1 MTMSKTRIFLIL
13 GVFIVA
19 GLGVD
24 SFAKEL
30 QFAVEDRG
38 VLRISYLSH
47 TDINIASGGINRIHF
62 EKARITKIIGDTSK
76 YEAVVADNN
85 CDLFLTSSIPASG
98 TIDLTLLLG
107 AGKAIDLRLHVLDL
121 LRPQL
126 INIDVSDESR
136 KRDVKNCEIKEMI
149 EKMAANERGKYF
161 VQKKDRK
168 VEVAGHP
175 DLTLTQVVSYRYGK
189 LAGAGFTYKVKK
201 SHRNNQN
208 ITEQVTLETFKGI
221 FKDTVAIGMRNSGSA
236 GDEPRVFV
244 VYDYTEGNDV

>member
-1 MTMSKTRIFLIL
+1 
-13 GVFIVA
+13 
-19 GLGVD
+19 
-24 SFAKEL
+24 
-30 QFAVEDRG
+30 
-38 VLRISYLSH
+38 
-47 TDINIASGGINRIHF
+47 
-62 EKARITKIIGDTSK
+62 
-76 YEAVVADNN
+76 
-85 CDLFLTSSIPASG
+85 
-98 TIDLTLLLG
+98 
-107 AGKAIDLRLHVLDL
+107 
-121 LRPQL
+121 
-126 INIDVSDESR
+126 
-136 KRDVKNCEIKEMI
+136 MI

>member
-30 QFAVEDRG
+30 QSAVEDRG

-62 EKARITKIIGDTSK
+62 DKARITKIIGDTSK

-168 VEVAGHP
+168 VEVPGHP
-175 DLTLTQVVSYRYGK
+175 DLTLRQVVSYRYGK

-201 SHRNNQN
+201 PHRNNQD
-208 ITEQVTLETFKGI
+208 ITPLSVETFKGI
-221 FKDTVAIGMRNSGSA
+221 FKDTVAIGMSNSGSA
-236 GDEPRVFV
+236 GSGPKVFV
-244 VYDYTEGNDV
+244 VYDYTEGGDV

>member
-19 GLGVD
+19 GLSVD

-30 QFAVEDRG
+30 QSMVEDRG
-38 VLRISYLSH
+38 GLRISYLSH

-62 EKARITKIIGDTSK
+62 EKAKIIKIIGDTSR

-85 CDLFLTSSIPASG
+85 CDLFLTSSIPAPG

-107 AGKAIDLRLHVLDL
+107 AGKAIDLRLHVLEL

-126 INIDVSDESR
+126 INIDVPNETG
-136 KRDVKNCEIKEMI
+136 KREAKNNEIKEMI

-168 VEVAGHP
+168 VEGAGYP
-175 DLTLTQVVSYRYGK
+175 DLTLRQVVSYRYGK

-201 SHRNNQN
+201 PHRNNWN
-208 ITEQVTLETFKGI
+208 ITEPVTLEIFKGI
-221 FKDTVAIGMRNSGSA
+221 FKDTVAIGMSNSGSA
-236 GDEPRVFV
+236 RGEPRVFV
-244 VYDYTEGNDV
+244 VYDYTEGGDV

>member
-19 GLGVD
+19 GVGID
-24 SFAKEL
+24 SFAKEP
-30 QFAVEDRG
+30 QSAVEDRG
-38 VLRISYLSH
+38 GLRISYLSH

-62 EKARITKIIGDTSK
+62 DKARITKIIGDTSK
-76 YEAVVADNN
+76 YKAVVADNN
-85 CDLFLTSSIPASG
+85 CDLFLTSSVPVSG

-107 AGKAIDLRLHVLDL
+107 GGKAIDLRLHVLDL

>member
-30 QFAVEDRG
+30 QSAVEDRG
-38 VLRISYLSH
+38 GLRISYLSH

-62 EKARITKIIGDTSK
+62 DKARITKIIGDTSK

-168 VEVAGHP
+168 VEVAGHH

>member
-30 QFAVEDRG
+30 QSAVEDRG

-62 EKARITKIIGDTSK
+62 DKARITKIIGDTSK

-175 DLTLTQVVSYRYGK
+175 DLILTQVVSYRYGK
-189 LAGAGFTYKVKK
+189 LSGAGFTYKVKK

>member
-1 MTMSKTRIFLIL
+1 MIKRKIRIFLIL

-19 GLGVD
+19 GLSVD

-30 QFAVEDRG
+30 QSMVEDRG
-38 VLRISYLSH
+38 GLRISYLSH

-62 EKARITKIIGDTSK
+62 EKAKIIKIIGDTSR

-85 CDLFLTSSIPASG
+85 CDLFLTSSIPAPG

-107 AGKAIDLRLHVLDL
+107 AGKAIDLRLHVLEL
-121 LRPQL
+121 LRPQI
-126 INIDVSDESR
+126 INIDVPNETG
-136 KRDVKNCEIKEMI
+136 KREAKNAEIKEMI

-175 DLTLTQVVSYRYGK
+175 YLTLTQVVSYRYGK

-201 SHRNNQN
+201 PHGNNQD
-208 ITEQVTLETFKGI
+208 ITESVTLETFKGI
-221 FKDTVAIGMRNSGSA
+221 FKDTVAIGMSNSGST
-236 GDEPRVFV
+236 GSRPSVFV
-244 VYDYTEGNDV
+244 VYDYKEDSDV

>member
-19 GLGVD
+19 GLGID
-24 SFAKEL
+24 SFAKEP
-30 QFAVEDRG
+30 QSAVEDRG
-38 VLRISYLSH
+38 GLRISYLSH

-62 EKARITKIIGDTSK
+62 DKARITKIIGDTSK

-85 CDLFLTSSIPASG
+85 CDLFLTSSVPASG

-175 DLTLTQVVSYRYGK
+175 DLILTQVVSYRYGK

-236 GDEPRVFV
+236 GDKPRVFV

>member
-30 QFAVEDRG
+30 QSAVEDRG
-38 VLRISYLSH
+38 GLRISYLSH

-62 EKARITKIIGDTSK
+62 DKARITKIIGDTSK

-168 VEVAGHP
+168 VEVPGHP
-175 DLTLTQVVSYRYGK
+175 DLTLRQVVSYRYGK

-201 SHRNNQN
+201 PHRNNQD
-208 ITEQVTLETFKGI
+208 ITPLSVETFKGI
-221 FKDTVAIGMRNSGSA
+221 FKDTVAIGMSNSGSA
-236 GDEPRVFV
+236 GSGPKVFV
-244 VYDYTEGNDV
+244 VYDYTERGDV

>member
-30 QFAVEDRG
+30 QSAVEDRG

-62 EKARITKIIGDTSK
+62 DKARITKIIGDTSK

-175 DLTLTQVVSYRYGK
+175 DLTLTQVFSYRYGK
-189 LAGAGFTYKVKK
+189 LAGSGFTYKVKK

>member
-30 QFAVEDRG
+30 QSAVEDRG
-38 VLRISYLSH
+38 GLRISYLSH

-76 YEAVVADNN
+76 YKAVVADNN

-98 TIDLTLLLG
+98 TIDLTLLLE

>member
-30 QFAVEDRG
+30 QSAVEDRG

-201 SHRNNQN
+201 LHRNNQN

>member
-30 QFAVEDRG
+30 QSAVEDRG

-62 EKARITKIIGDTSK
+62 DKARITKIIGDTSK

-201 SHRNNQN
+201 LHRNNQN

>member
-1 MTMSKTRIFLIL
+1 MIKRKIRFFLIL
-13 GVFIVA
+13 GILIVA
-19 GLGVD
+19 GSGVN
-24 SFAKEL
+24 SFAQAPL
-30 QFAVEDRG
+30 FAAEDKRD
-38 VLRISYLSH
+38 LRISYLSS

-62 EKARITKIIGDTSK
+62 DKARITKIIGDTSR

-85 CDLFLTSSIPASG
+85 CDLFLTSSIPAPG

-107 AGKAIDLRLHVLDL
+107 AGGAIDLRLHVLEL

-168 VEVAGHP
+168 VEVPGHP
-175 DLTLTQVVSYRYGK
+175 DLTLRQVVSYRYGK

-201 SHRNNQN
+201 PHRNNQD
-208 ITEQVTLETFKGI
+208 ITPLSVETFKGI
-221 FKDTVAIGMRNSGSA
+221 FKDTVAIGMSNSGSA
-236 GDEPRVFV
+236 GSGPKVFV
-244 VYDYTEGNDV
+244 VYDYTEGGDV

>member
-30 QFAVEDRG
+30 QSAVEDRG
-38 VLRISYLSH
+38 GLRISYLSH

-62 EKARITKIIGDTSK
+62 DKARITKIIGDTSK

-98 TIDLTLLLG
+98 TIDLILLLG

-175 DLTLTQVVSYRYGK
+175 YLTLTQVVSYRYGK

-201 SHRNNQN
+201 PHRNNQN

>member
-19 GLGVD
+19 GLVVD

-30 QFAVEDRG
+30 QSAVEDRG

-62 EKARITKIIGDTSK
+62 DKARITKIIGDTSK

-175 DLTLTQVVSYRYGK
+175 DLILTQVVSYRYGK

>member
-30 QFAVEDRG
+30 QSAVEDRG
-38 VLRISYLSH
+38 GLRISYLSH

-62 EKARITKIIGDTSK
+62 DKARITKIIGDTSK

-189 LAGAGFTYKVKK
+189 LAGAGFAYKVKK